1 MRLLSLKNETLMNIY
16 KLLMVGLGG
25 FLGSVSRY
33 VTVLSIDARLNA
45 LYPYGTLAVN
55 VIGSFLLGVY
65 TVAIRKAEM
74 GEYWRLFLGIGFCGG
89 FTTFSAY
96 AWENFSLIQQK
107 LIVTSLAYAL
117 GSVVAGLL
125 ALAAGVWVGR
135 FL

>member
-1 MRLLSLKNETLMNIY
+1 
-16 KLLMVGLGG
+16 
-25 FLGSVSRY
+25 
-33 VTVLSIDARLNA
+33 
-45 LYPYGTLAVN
+45 
-55 VIGSFLLGVY
+55 
-65 TVAIRKAEM
+65 
-74 GEYWRLFLGIGFCGG
+74 LFLGIGFCGG